1 MLLRVFFFKE
11 EEKEEEE
18 EEKVFE
24 VFFRF
29 RFEFLK
35 KKPKLLPL
43 LSLSLSSLSTYQIVD
58 VRDVDRVLEH
68 VVVLALHLDRAVN
81 SLPLRV
87 LELRDVRD
95 RRALVLGEVGGA
107 F

>member
-1 MLLRVFFFKE
+1 
-11 EEKEEEE
+11 
-18 EEKVFE
+18 
-24 VFFRF
+24 
-29 RFEFLK
+29 
-35 KKPKLLPL
+35 
-43 LSLSLSSLSTYQIVD
+43 VD

-87 LELRDVRD
+87 LELRDERD

>member
-1 MLLRVFFFKE
+1 MLLRVFFFKK
-11 EEKEEEE
+11 EKKKAN
-18 EEKVFE
+18 EKFFE

-35 KKPKLLPL
+35 KNPKLLPL

-87 LELRDVRD
+87 LELRDERD